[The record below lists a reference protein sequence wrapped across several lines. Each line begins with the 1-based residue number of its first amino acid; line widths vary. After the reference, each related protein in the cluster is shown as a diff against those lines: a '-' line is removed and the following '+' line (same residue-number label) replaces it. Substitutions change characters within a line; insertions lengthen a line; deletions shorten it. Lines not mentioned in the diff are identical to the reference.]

1 MRAESNSSG
10 RVLQDRTAWRT
21 TKSSAEPVA
30 VDVRVERTIA
40 RPRSE
45 VAAYAADPDNT
56 TSWYSNIKAVK
67 WETPRPLAIGSRLA
81 FVATFLGRRLS
92 YTYEIREL
100 VPGERLVMS
109 TAQGPF
115 PMETTYTWEDAGDGA
130 TRMTLRNRGEPS
142 GFQKIAAPVMARAM
156 RRAMA
161 KDLERLG
168 ATLER
173 RAGAE

>member
-1 MRAESNSSG
+1 
-10 RVLQDRTAWRT
+10 
-21 TKSSAEPVA
+21 VA
-30 VDVRVERTIA
+30 VDIQCERIIP

-56 TSWYSNIKAVK
+56 TSWYSNIKAVE
-67 WETPRPLAIGSRLA
+67 WATPRPLAVGSRLA
-81 FVATFLGRRLS
+81 FIATFLGRRLS

-115 PMETTYTWEDAGDGA
+115 PMETTYTWDDAGENA

-142 GFQKIAAPVMARAM
+142 GFNKIAAPIMARAM
-156 RRAMA
+156 QRAMT
-161 KDLERLG
+161 KDLERLS
-168 ATLER
+168 AILQR
-173 RAGAE
+173 HA

>member
-1 MRAESNSSG
+1 M
-10 RVLQDRTAWRT
+10 
-21 TKSSAEPVA
+21 A
-30 VDVRVERTIA
+30 VDVQCERTIP

-56 TSWYSNIKAVK
+56 TSWYANIKAVE

-81 FVATFLGRRLS
+81 FIATFLGRQIS

-142 GFQKIAAPVMARAM
+142 GFKKITGPVMARAM
-156 RRAMA
+156 RRAMT
-161 KDLERLG
+161 KDLERLS
-168 ATLER
+168 AILER
-173 RAGAE
+173 RAAATG